1 MMTMQTFLAGD
12 VQKLV
17 EKAQSLESGKQDH
30 FLFLMSALLE
40 CYLKEEARATV
51 ITFNDIEEK
60 TCIIPINAT
69 QEEVEGMIDFM
80 ADAFKAGFQPM
91 NSGSLN

>member
-1 MMTMQTFLAGD
+1 MMPMQTFLAGD
-12 VQKLV
+12 VQELV
-17 EKAQSLESGKQDH
+17 EKAQSLETGKLDH

-51 ITFNDIEEK
+51 ITVNEVEEK

-69 QEEVEGMIDFM
+69 QEDVAGMINFM
-80 ADAFKAGFQPM
+80 VDEFHAERQSMSA
-91 NSGSLN
+91 GSLN